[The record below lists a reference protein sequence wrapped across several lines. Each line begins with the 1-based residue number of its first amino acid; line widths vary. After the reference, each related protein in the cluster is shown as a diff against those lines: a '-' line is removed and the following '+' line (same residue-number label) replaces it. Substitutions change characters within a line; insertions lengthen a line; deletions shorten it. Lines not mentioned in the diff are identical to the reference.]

1 MQHREWN
8 PKTFF
13 RKVSPEVMALFE
25 QSRALALERDPGR
38 PEHERTY
45 HAWKALPEE
54 DRRALE
60 TELLPVNDLCTS
72 TARPY
77 LDNLARCVWTL
88 RAPGLIEESRD
99 WSVYDLAL
107 RLYLEAPAD
116 FDRCHQN
123 YAVDMMEH
131 FQEYRGRHP
140 VVVHASAEAKA
151 EMKAA
156 MADHFRQ
163 NAGGSRCQVEDFEGE
178 DKLALFIYHEDEVT
192 PVEQFDEAGTLVP
205 IWQRPVVRVAAVF
218 YPETCTLLVKA
229 PRRPERE
236 TLRDLFAEIFVGEE
250 DYFEDASVNPKFS
263 FGALARRDF
272 LFATS
277 PVDGVDHVS
286 VTRLVVQPSSVQTQ
300 RVTLDFRPGLPLVAV
315 HRALEHHGIDLD
327 SDRVV
332 GARLQFQFADGHGR
346 ARFRTVSL
354 FNPNSTNLRDT
365 FRDRIIR
372 RYLKEW
378 GFDGSRPAFPV
389 GAPPLAA
396 AAGF

>member
-54 DRRALE
+54 QRLSLE
-60 TELLPVNDLCTS
+60 AELLPVNDLCTQG
-72 TARPY
+72 ARPY

-88 RAPGLIEESRD
+88 RAPELIDESRD
-99 WSVYDLAL
+99 WSVYDLAV
-107 RLYLEAPAD
+107 RLHVDAPAD
-116 FDRCHQN
+116 FLRCHQN

-131 FQEYRGRHP
+131 FKEYRGRHP
-140 VVVHASAEAKA
+140 VAVHASAEAKA

-156 MADHFRQ
+156 MAEHFRQ
-163 NAGGSRCQVEDFEGE
+163 NAGGSRCQVEDFEG
-178 DKLALFIYHEDEVT
+178 DGKLALFIYHEDEMT
-192 PVEQFDEAGTLVP
+192 PVEQFDAAGTVVP
-205 IWQRPVVRVAAVF
+205 VWQRPVVRVAAVF
-218 YPETCTLLVKA
+218 YAETCTLLVKA

-236 TLRDLFAEIFVGEE
+236 LLRDLFARIFVGED
-250 DYFEDASVNPKFS
+250 DYFEDAAVNPKFS

-272 LFATS
+272 LFPTH
-277 PVDGVDHVS
+277 PMDGVDHVS
-286 VTRLVVQPSSVQTQ
+286 VTRLVVQPVSVQTK
-300 RVTLDFRPGLPLVAV
+300 RVTLDLRPGLSLVAV
-315 HRALEHHGIDLD
+315 HRALEHHGVDLD
-327 SDRVV
+327 SDRVI
-332 GARLQFQFADGHGR
+332 GARLQFQFAEGRGR

-365 FRDRIIR
+365 FRDRVIR

-389 GAPPLAA
+389 GAAPVAA